1 MSNST
6 LLLKKSLQF
15 QTDEIVDIPDI
26 PIQNAK
32 FGILQLTAISSPMSQ
47 SIHEFIFMIDRSG
60 SMTDICSDG
69 KTKMQHIL
77 HTLENM
83 IVYFKENNT
92 TNAFI
97 NIFAFN
103 NTTQEVV
110 ERTEINETNIHNII
124 EKIKTI
130 TPKSSTN
137 IENALIAIKCAIDK
151 IRYANPTH
159 IISNIFMTD
168 GKTTSGNTDN
178 DYLYD
183 LVDQNVTNSFIG
195 FGIKHDSALLNSI
208 SNGHSSDYYFI
219 DKLENSGLVYGEIL
233 HGILYKLIRNVSIH
247 CSNCLIYDYKN
258 NKWSDS
264 LSVPDIASETNR
276 DFHLI
281 SSTPDDSFVLFKT
294 DTVADDFPLQDQ
306 FSIFKEDITG
316 DLSKYVFRQRTLQ
329 LLFKVNQFTDL
340 QNLHFKNSIFEDA
353 DLIETNRCIEQ
364 QENDLKNELT
374 DFINEMKKYM
384 DENNLKY
391 DGFMKTLCDD
401 IYISYR
407 TFGTKYGAMYN
418 CARLTSQG
426 TQRAYTV
433 SYTPDDF
440 DINAPMP
447 PPPPSLLRGQNNYS
461 YRNNRSYQNVSVI
474 QHDLSNTLDSPYL
487 TQTATQ
493 LMRDISVGI
502 DCDIFDNSTDD
513 ETQII

>member
-92 TNAFI
+92 ANAFI

-103 NTTQEVV
+103 DTTQEVV

-137 IENALIAIKCAIDK
+137 IEKALIAIKCAIDK

-195 FGIKHDSALLNSI
+195 FGIKHDSVLLNSI

-247 CSNCLIYDYKN
+247 CSNCLI
-258 NKWSDS
+258 
-264 LSVPDIASETNR
+264 
-276 DFHLI
+276 
-281 SSTPDDSFVLFKT
+281 
-294 DTVADDFPLQDQ
+294 
-306 FSIFKEDITG
+306 
-316 DLSKYVFRQRTLQ
+316 
-329 LLFKVNQFTDL
+329 
-340 QNLHFKNSIFEDA
+340 
-353 DLIETNRCIEQ
+353 
-364 QENDLKNELT
+364 
-374 DFINEMKKYM
+374 
-384 DENNLKY
+384 
-391 DGFMKTLCDD
+391 
-401 IYISYR
+401 
-407 TFGTKYGAMYN
+407 
-418 CARLTSQG
+418 
-426 TQRAYTV
+426 
-433 SYTPDDF
+433 
-440 DINAPMP
+440 
-447 PPPPSLLRGQNNYS
+447 
-461 YRNNRSYQNVSVI
+461 
-474 QHDLSNTLDSPYL
+474 
-487 TQTATQ
+487 
-493 LMRDISVGI
+493 
-502 DCDIFDNSTDD
+502 
-513 ETQII
+513 